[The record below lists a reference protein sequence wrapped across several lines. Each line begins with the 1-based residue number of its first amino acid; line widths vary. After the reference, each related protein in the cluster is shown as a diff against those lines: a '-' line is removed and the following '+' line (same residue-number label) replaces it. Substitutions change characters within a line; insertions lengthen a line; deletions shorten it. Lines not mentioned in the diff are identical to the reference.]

1 MSRLI
6 FAYVLKGIN
15 DEYGTHSKEDGEV
28 VLNTIRKENLF
39 QGTSRE
45 NAEMFWKKLA
55 LLQTI
60 LNLLD
65 F

>member
-28 VLNTIRKENLF
+28 VLNTIRKENFF
-39 QGTSRE
+39 QGTLTDILKISLCDKSRQ
-45 NAEMFWKKLA
+45 FSA
-55 LLQTI
+55 L
-60 LNLLD
+60 
-65 F
+65 

>member
-39 QGTSRE
+39 QGTSTDILKISLCDKARK
-45 NAEMFWKKLA
+45 FSA
-55 LLQTI
+55 L
-60 LNLLD
+60 
-65 F
+65 

>member
-1 MSRLI
+1 MPYMSRLI

-39 QGTSRE
+39 QGTSTDILKISLCDKARK
-45 NAEMFWKKLA
+45 FSA
-55 LLQTI
+55 L
-60 LNLLD
+60 
-65 F
+65 